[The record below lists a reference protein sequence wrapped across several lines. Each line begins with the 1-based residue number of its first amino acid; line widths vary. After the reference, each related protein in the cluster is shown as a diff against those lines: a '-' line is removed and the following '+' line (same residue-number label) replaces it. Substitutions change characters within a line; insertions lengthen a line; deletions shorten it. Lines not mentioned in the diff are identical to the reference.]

1 VVRLIDLLYQRH
13 LAVDAPKGLG
23 AGQAASFLEARDLC
37 FAVGGDHDDFVDA
50 FVYASLEKQRHFVDN
65 HSMGFPC
72 GDPAH
77 EALLLAGD
85 PGVDDALE
93 LPAFPWITE
102 DDAPEYLSVE
112 GAVRFEDCRPK

>member
-1 VVRLIDLLYQRH
+1 VVCLSDLLRQRQ

-23 AGQAASFLEARDLC
+23 AGQAASFFEARDLC
-37 FAVGGDHDDFVDA
+37 FAVGGDHDDFVHA
-50 FVYASLEKQRHFVDN
+50 FVYASLEEERHFIDN
-65 HSMGFPC
+65 HSMGFPY
-72 GDPAH
+72 GDSAH

-102 DDAPEYLSVE
+102 DDASEYLSVE
-112 GAVRFEDCRPK
+112 